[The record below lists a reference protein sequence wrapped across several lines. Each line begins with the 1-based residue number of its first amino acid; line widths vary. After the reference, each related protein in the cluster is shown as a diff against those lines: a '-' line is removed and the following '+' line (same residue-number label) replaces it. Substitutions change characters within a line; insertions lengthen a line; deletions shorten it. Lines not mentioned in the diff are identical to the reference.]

1 MEEKKTLQEMVKD
14 GWRRTKEFGEDVYR
28 AGKEFYKEHEKEVK
42 AVAPYVVPVVFMAV
56 KHMSKNTKVDKE
68 RTERENRFYDPRTGR
83 YCYARRALT
92 PAEQM
97 SVERRYRLGES
108 YTEILYS
115 MKLLA

>member
-1 MEEKKTLQEMVKD
+1 MKEKKSVKEMVKD
-14 GWRRTKEFGEDVYR
+14 VWYRAKEFGEDAYR

-42 AVAPYVVPVVFMAV
+42 AVAPYVVTAAFMAA
-56 KHMSKNTKVDKE
+56 KHMSKNAKVDKE

-97 SVERRYRLGES
+97 SIERRYHLGES
-108 YTEILYS
+108 YMEILYS

>member
-1 MEEKKTLQEMVKD
+1 MEEKKSVKD
-14 GWRRTKEFGEDVYR
+14 VWRRTKEFGEDAYR

-42 AVAPYVVPVVFMAV
+42 AVAPYAVAAVFMAG
-56 KHMSKNTKVDKE
+56 KHMSKNAKVDTE

-97 SVERRYRLGES
+97 SIERRYHLGES
-108 YTEILYS
+108 YMEILYS

>member
-1 MEEKKTLQEMVKD
+1 MKEKKSVKEMIKD
-14 GWRRTKEFGEDVYR
+14 VWYRAKEFGEDAYR

-42 AVAPYVVPVVFMAV
+42 AVAPYAVAAVFMAG
-56 KHMSKNTKVDKE
+56 KHLTKNAKTDKE
-68 RTERENRFYDPRTGR
+68 KNERNTRFYDPRTGR
-83 YCYARRALT
+83 YCYARRELT

-97 SVERRYRLGES
+97 SIERRYHLGES

>member
-1 MEEKKTLQEMVKD
+1 MEEKKTLKEMVKD

-42 AVAPYVVPVVFMAV
+42 AVAPYAVAAVFMAG
-56 KHMSKNTKVDKE
+56 KYLSKSA
-68 RTERENRFYDPRTGR
+68 RTEKEKNERNTRFYDPRNGR
-83 YCYARRALT
+83 YCYARRELT

-97 SVERRYRLGES
+97 AIERRYHLGES